1 MPTGPLQ
8 LLLAFLTRE
17 GLRLL
22 QTRSCFSRRRIFI
35 TSTPVVKQQEE
46 MNRHGQEFIERF
58 GRRDVKLRTPDI
70 LIPGDIVQ
78 DKMVLNMPTE
88 VRGRK
93 TGRD

>member
-1 MPTGPLQ
+1 
-8 LLLAFLTRE
+8 
-17 GLRLL
+17 
-22 QTRSCFSRRRIFI
+22 
-35 TSTPVVKQQEE
+35 

-78 DKMVLNMPTE
+78 DKMVLNMPPKI
-88 VRGRK
+88 RGRE

>member
-1 MPTGPLQ
+1 
-8 LLLAFLTRE
+8 
-17 GLRLL
+17 
-22 QTRSCFSRRRIFI
+22 
-35 TSTPVVKQQEE
+35 